1 MRPPDGCRSMRSTQ
15 SAWLSLTAPLCTP
28 QVFRCPPSFRVF
40 AAQNPVREGG
50 GRKGLPRSFL
60 NRFTRVAVEAME
72 TSDLEAVRFLSFP
85 PTVTS
90 AATAPKPLLS
100 TLEQLA
106 KLRTLYRSAP
116 LERTF
121 WGCCTRCTRQTPW
134 SFATCAHLPYFGAT
148 ADALC

>member
-1 MRPPDGCRSMRSTQ
+1 MAKWHVAD
-15 SAWLSLTAPLCTP
+15 SAVCYAL
-28 QVFRCPPSFRVF
+28 QVFRCPASFRVF

-72 TSDLEAVRFLSFP
+72 TSDLEAVRFPALHHRAAR
-85 PTVTS
+85 

-100 TLEQLA
+100 LIEQLA
-106 KLRTLYRSAP
+106 KLRTLYGAAP

-121 WGCCTRCTRQTPW
+121 RGCCTRC
-134 SFATCAHLPYFGAT
+134 A
-148 ADALC
+148 